1 MAIKNYL
8 YLFYGNYLEKENID
22 PYAVINTAKQEIK
35 SAGMRKI
42 KDLRGSLNTQ
52 RSDFESELQELY
64 GLTPQDFQTKLE
76 NNFAMKLLTDFETAQ
91 QQLEKGLS
99 KAETDI
105 DLGNEIAKATTA
117 LDQILKL
124 GASLGGLTIGSIE
137 KAESYKDKILELKTA
152 ISNGTAGIKG
162 EKGSIAT
169 AGINALN
176 SVSGSLLEIAVAIA

>member
-8 YLFYGNYLEKENID
+8 YLFYGNYLEKEDVD
-22 PYAVINTAKQEIK
+22 PYAIINTAKQEIK

-52 RSDFESELQELY
+52 RSDFESELQKLY

-76 NNFAMKLLTDFETAQ
+76 NNFAMKLLTNFEAAQ
-91 QQLEKGLS
+91 QQLEEGLS

-105 DLGNEIAKATTA
+105 DLGEEIAKAITA

-124 GASLGGLTIGSIE
+124 GANLGGLTIGSIE
-137 KAESYKDKILELKTA
+137 KAKSYNDKILELEAA
-152 ISNGTAGIKG
+152 INSGTAGIKG
-162 EKGSIAT
+162 EKGSVAT